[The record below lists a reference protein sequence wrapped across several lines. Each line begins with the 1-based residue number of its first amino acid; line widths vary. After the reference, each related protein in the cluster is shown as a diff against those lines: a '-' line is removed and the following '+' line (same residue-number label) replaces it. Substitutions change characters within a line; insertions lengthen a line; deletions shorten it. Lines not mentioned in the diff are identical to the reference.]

1 MNKPSNITNR
11 RAGYARRTKT
21 SPDRKGGV
29 ISPSK
34 SKIQNSKLKT
44 PTTAFTLIELLTA
57 LTITTLLLSAVY
69 GTYFAT
75 IASIDRSTLNTPSAQ
90 NAKQLLTRIAAQ
102 IRCAY
107 PNQTNPDRQGA
118 GFLIPPPNTNNNLA
132 IHLVS
137 TKSILFNDNPDMNLI
152 EIKYRL
158 NPQTNQLQ
166 YRQSPYPS
174 TKNQNWTPIANN
186 VHSLIFQAYNGQ
198 QWLNHWNDK
207 ITHQLPRAIKITLT
221 ITNKNNQ
228 QTPYTTTTQ
237 ILAQH
242 PNKP

>member
-1 MNKPSNITNR
+1 MNKPGNITNR
-11 RAGYARRTKT
+11 RANYPRHKFLAPGTA
-21 SPDRKGGV
+21 GG
-29 ISPSK
+29 PSL
-34 SKIQNSKLKT
+34 SKT
-44 PTTAFTLIELLTA
+44 PNSNAFTLIELLTA

-75 IASIDRSTLNTPSAQ
+75 IASIDRSTLNNPSAQ

-107 PNQTNPDRQGA
+107 PNQTNPDRQEV

-137 TKSILFNDNPDMNLI
+137 TKSILFNDNPNMNLI
-152 EIKYRL
+152 EIQYHL

-166 YRQSPYPS
+166 YHQSPYPLNK

-186 VHSLIFQAYNGQ
+186 VHSLTFQAYNGQ